1 MIENSRK
8 SVERSLEGQEEGK
21 QDGDYDRKETEL
33 DKINLAIQ
41 KQQQEKA
48 IEEIILTEDQQA

>member
-33 DKINLAIQ
+33 DKINLAI
-41 KQQQEKA
+41 
-48 IEEIILTEDQQA
+48 